1 MNRVSSHIRHMVAG
15 GGVLLFATYWLIFYL
30 TTDDGLLGGSL
41 NAALNAIPA
50 LALALVV
57 HLILEKHVWD
67 KGIGLVQL
75 LHVPLALGFAVLWYL
90 AIRVIGALQGGSITE
105 ALSVQPFVPVAFA
118 WQMFQGV
125 TFYAVA
131 ALASLCVHLLR
142 RIELLESGGGSGRAR
157 QPFLMLRTEE
167 GTEKISHDEIVTI
180 SGAGDHA
187 VVTLRTRT
195 VTSSTNLSQFEA
207 LLPQEQFIRA
217 HRSHIVSLAAIER
230 SEPAGNGRTTLH
242 LANGSTVITSRA
254 GTRALREA
262 TV

>member
-1 MNRVSSHIRHMVAG
+1 MNRVSSHIRYMVAG
-15 GGVLLFATYWLIFYL
+15 GGLLLFATYWLIFYL

-57 HLILEKHVWD
+57 HLILNKYFWD
-67 KGIGLVQL
+67 RGSGLVQL
-75 LHVPLALGFAVLWYL
+75 AHVPLATGFAILWYL
-90 AIRVIGALQGGSITE
+90 AIRVMGALQSGSITE
-105 ALSVQPFVPVAFA
+105 VLSVRPFVPVAFA

-131 ALASLCVHLLR
+131 ALASLCVHLHH
-142 RIELLESGGGSGRAR
+142 RIELLESSGDSGISR
-157 QPFLMLRTEE
+157 QPFLMLKTEE

-187 VVTLRTRT
+187 VVTLRTRK

-207 LLPQEQFIRA
+207 LLPQEYFIRA

-230 SEPAGNGRTTLH
+230 SEAAGNGRTTLH
-242 LANGSTVITSRA
+242 LANGSTVTTSRA
-254 GTRALREA
+254 GTLALREA